1 MIENKSGLVRTSFTE
16 LTDLANEQVGGKAL
30 ACSDD
35 FFAPKERLLQAAAPV
50 WIEGRYDDH
59 GKWMDGWES
68 RRKRVPGHD
77 WCLVQLGVPGVIRGA
92 VIDTAWF
99 TGNYPEYASLEAA
112 SCPDGNWEKATWTEI
127 LPKSALAGSAKNL
140 FPIMSGETWTH
151 LRLNSYPDGGIA
163 RLRVH
168 GEVRPDWK
176 KLKTQGLIDIAA
188 IQNGGRAITA
198 NDVHYGNPESLTYPN
213 RARVMGEG
221 WETRRRR
228 GPGND
233 WAILK
238 LATKGKIQKVE
249 VDTHHYKGNYP
260 DTCSIEV
267 ATVPDGADL
276 LPCDFRDNHDIVWK
290 TLLPKTK
297 LQPDHRHDFEKEL
310 SSEGKGTA
318 VNLLRLQIYPDGGVS
333 RLRVWAEVN

>member
-1 MIENKSGLVRTSFTE
+1 
-16 LTDLANEQVGGKAL
+16 
-30 ACSDD
+30 
-35 FFAPKERLLQAAAPV
+35 
-50 WIEGRYDDH
+50 
-59 GKWMDGWES
+59 
-68 RRKRVPGHD
+68 
-77 WCLVQLGVPGVIRGA
+77 VQLGVAGVIRG
-92 VIDTAWF
+92 VVVDTAWF

-112 SCPDGNWEKATWTEI
+112 NCPDGKWENATWKEI

-140 FPIMSGETWTH
+140 FAINAPETWTH
-151 LRLNSYPDGGIA
+151 VRLSSYPDGGIA

-168 GEVRPDWK
+168 GEVRPDWN
-176 KLKTQGLIDIAA
+176 KLKAGGLVDIAA

-249 VDTHHYKGNYP
+249 VDTNHYKGNFP
-260 DTCSIEV
+260 DMCSIEV
-267 ATVPDGADL
+267 ASVPDGAKL
-276 LPCDFRDNHDIVWK
+276 LPCDFRDRNDIVW
-290 TLLPKTK
+290 TELLPKTK
-297 LQPDHRHDFEKEL
+297 LKADHQHNFEKEL
-310 SSEGKGTA
+310 SPEGRGMA
-318 VNLLRLQIYPDGGVS
+318 VNLLRLQIYPDGGIS